1 MMAMVMGMKGSV
13 KSARGGYSI
22 PRGVNPMT
30 QLHEEEMVLPKAES
44 NAIRK
49 LANGEIGAGR
59 EAAETSQ
66 GGDQFHFHVSA
77 IDSKGVER
85 FFRDNG
91 RSLVKALKEQGR
103 NFAGT
108 KS

>member
-44 NAIRK
+44 SVIRN
-49 LANGEIGAGR
+49 LANGKGSNEGSEVGGSGR
-59 EAAETSQ
+59 
-66 GGDQFHFHVSA
+66 GGDQYLIQISA
-77 IDSKGVER
+77 LDARGVKQL
-85 FFRDNG
+85 FMDHG
-91 RSLVKALKEQGR
+91 SSLVAALKAQGR
-103 NFAGT
+103 NFAGG
-108 KS
+108 